1 MTTTHE
7 GEKYSDIFVP
17 ADISTFCFLVIQS
30 WYLLLVFDIVAFQSR
45 SFSLQC
51 RDALP
56 AGFLPRRNE
65 TGDMQTGVKA

>member
-1 MTTTHE
+1 MTTKHE
-7 GEKYSDIFVP
+7 DERFSDIFIP
-17 ADISTFCFLVIQS
+17 ADRSTFCFQVIQS
-30 WYLLLVFDIVAFQSR
+30 QYLLLIFDMVAFQSC